1 MFSLGTRIYFKAAG
15 MYALSFDMVVSDLKQ
30 YYDDQITAG
39 NMTTQHVKNTLRKI
53 LRDEFNIR

>member
-1 MFSLGTRIYFKAAG
+1 

>member
-1 MFSLGTRIYFKAAG
+1 

-39 NMTTQHVKNTLRKI
+39 NMTTQYVKNTLRKI